1 MGRGDPDEE
10 LLVLFA
16 LDALEGEERDE
27 VERAVAS
34 SPELAARVEAHRST
48 AAAVAQS
55 VAEAPPPDLKQR
67 VLDAAFAESPPRA
80 AAGGDAPSVVVDFA
94 RRRPSAQRLRWIGV
108 AAGLAAA
115 LLVGVFVAGRNG
127 ADVPTARVA
136 LSGPAG
142 TLQVTVEDGRRIELS
157 SNDIDPLPADKIYEL
172 WLVNP
177 DQTVRAA
184 GVFAPRVDGSVDV
197 ELTLDVEDAAAMAVT
212 LEPPGGAPT
221 DDAPT
226 GPIVLQGSFT

>member
-10 LLVLFA
+10 LLMLFA

-34 SPELAARVEAHRST
+34 SPELAARVEQHRST
-48 AAAVAQS
+48 AAAMAQS
-55 VAEAPPPDLKQR
+55 VAEAPPLDLKQR

-80 AAGGDAPSVVVDFA
+80 ASGGDAPSVVVDFA
-94 RRRPSAQRLRWIGV
+94 RPRPSAQRLRWVGV

-127 ADVPTARVA
+127 ADTPTRVA
-136 LSGPAG
+136 LAGPAG
-142 TLQVTVEDGRRIELS
+142 TLQVVVEDGRRIELS
-157 SNDIDPLPADKIYEL
+157 GDDLDPLPAGKTYEL

-177 DQTVRAA
+177 DQTVRSA
-184 GVFAPRVDGSVDV
+184 GVFAPRDDGTVDV
-197 ELTLDVEDAAAMAVT
+197 ELTLDLDDAAAMAVS

-226 GPIVLQGSFT
+226 GPIVLQGSVT